1 MDDDPER
8 GRMLEAIAEAS
19 DEVGL
24 PSWYR
29 SCVLPLMK
37 VDEDRMPSCCGAGCE
52 PCNETLV
59 EVALRARRRL
69 ASGR

>member
-8 GRMLEAIAEAS
+8 GLTLVAIDEAS
-19 DEVGL
+19 EEVGL

-69 ASGR
+69 ASG